1 MEPLNNSLNQYYQLK
16 QELLKVAQQLNSCNI
31 EQKEMYQD
39 IVLCYSKHLKEMN
52 KILENKYGLN
62 MCSYKE

>member
-1 MEPLNNSLNQYYQLK
+1 MKQFDNSLNQYYQLK
-16 QELLKVAQQLNSCNI
+16 KDLLLVAQKLNSCSI
-31 EQKEMYQD
+31 EEKEMYQD

-52 KILENKYGLN
+52 KILQQKYGLN

>member
-1 MEPLNNSLNQYYQLK
+1 MNQFDNSLNQYYQLK
-16 QELLKVAQQLNSCNI
+16 KDLLLVAQKLNSCSI
-31 EQKEMYQD
+31 EEKEMYQD

-52 KILENKYGLN
+52 KILQQKYGLN